1 MSETS
6 KPGPGDGA
14 GAPIQAARAVP
25 SETARAARLR
35 GEIVT
40 IGDEL
45 NRGEIIDSNAAW
57 LGEQLTELGI
67 HVRYR
72 QGVNDQPDDIAAA
85 LRLAAARSDVVLV
98 SGGLGPTSD
107 DLTVDVAAQLCGV
120 EPVVDP
126 EHEQRMR
133 DRFTERKLPFSP
145 NNLRQV
151 RVPQGA
157 TVLPNHH
164 GLAPGFLIGAGLI
177 GAGLTGAGLTGAGLT
192 GAGLTGADL
201 LGAAGPIGAG
211 RGPGA
216 ARLFFMPGVPREQRP
231 MFLAE
236 IAPRLRAQGGQ
247 HVASRRR
254 VYRVIGLGESQVD
267 HRLQGL
273 AELVPA
279 GAGGVTVHYRLA
291 FPEVLV
297 TLVAEGTAGG
307 DGDSAQ
313 AVLDRLHPEVL
324 RRLGRAVYSETAD
337 ELQVVLGRELHQR
350 GATLVTAESC
360 TGGLIGQILTST
372 RGSSAYYQG
381 GVIAYANEVKVAL
394 LGVRPETI
402 AAHGAVSEACVRE
415 MAEGA
420 RRRLSATYAISVSG
434 IAGPDG
440 GTPDKP
446 VGTVH
451 LAAAGPDETL
461 HHKLLWPGDREQ
473 IRRIAAVAALNL
485 LHKLLNPE
493 RRADTGLRI

>member
-6 KPGPGDGA
+6 RPGPDEA
-14 GAPIQAARAVP
+14 GLPIQAAPAVP
-25 SETARAARLR
+25 IETARAARLR

-72 QGVNDQPDDIAAA
+72 QGINDQPDDIAAA

-120 EPVVDP
+120 EPVVEP

-164 GLAPGFLIGAGLI
+164 GLAPGFLIERTESGPIAAAGLI
-177 GAGLTGAGLTGAGLT
+177 G
-192 GAGLTGADL
+192 
-201 LGAAGPIGAG
+201 IGSRPA
-211 RGPGA
+211 A

-236 IAPRLRAQGGQ
+236 IAPRLRAQGGR
-247 HVASRRR
+247 HLASRRR

-279 GAGGVTVHYRLA
+279 GSGGLTVHYRLA

-297 TLVAEGTAGG
+297 TLVAEGTEGG
-307 DGDSAQ
+307 GEASAQ

-337 ELQVVLGRELHQR
+337 ELQVVLGRELHER
-350 GATLVTAESC
+350 GATVVTAESC

-394 LGVRPETI
+394 LGVQPETI

-420 RRRLSATYAISVSG
+420 RRRLAATYAIAVSG

-451 LAAAGPDETL
+451 LAAAGPEKTL

-493 RRADTGLRI
+493 RLADPGLRI

>member
-6 KPGPGDGA
+6 RPSAHDE
-14 GAPIQAARAVP
+14 APASPERGKGKAARP
-25 SETARAARLR
+25 R

-57 LGEQLTELGI
+57 LGEQLTELGV

-120 EPVVDP
+120 EPVADP

-133 DRFTERKLPFSP
+133 DRFAERKLPMSP

-151 RVPQGA
+151 RVPAGA
-157 TVLPNHH
+157 AVLPNRH
-164 GLAPGFLIGAGLI
+164 GLAPGFVIELGAPGR
-177 GAGLTGAGLTGAGLT
+177 
-192 GAGLTGADL
+192 
-201 LGAAGPIGAG
+201 LGAAQ
-211 RGPGA
+211 
-216 ARLFFMPGVPREQRP
+216 LFFMPGVPREQRP
-231 MFLAE
+231 MFTAE
-236 IAPRLRAQGGQ
+236 IAPRLRAQGA
-247 HVASRRR
+247 HHLASRRR

-273 AELVPA
+273 ADLLGPVPA
-279 GAGGVTVHYRLA
+279 GAGGLTVHYRLA

-297 TLVAEGTAGG
+297 TLVAQGADEAA
-307 DGDSAQ
+307 AQ

-337 ELQVVLGRELHQR
+337 ELQVVLGRALRER

-360 TGGLIGQILTST
+360 TGGLIGQLLTST
-372 RGSSAYYQG
+372 PGSSAYYQG
-381 GVIAYANEVKVAL
+381 GVIAYANEVKVAHL
-394 LGVRPETI
+394 NVRPETI

-420 RRRLSATYAISVSG
+420 RQRLGATYSIAVSG
-434 IAGPDG
+434 IAGPEG
-440 GTPDKP
+440 GTPEKP

-451 LAAAGPDETL
+451 LAVAGPEQTL
-461 HHKLLWPGDREQ
+461 HRQLLWPGDRDQ
-473 IRRIAAVAALNL
+473 IRRIAALAALNL
-485 LHKLLNPE
+485 LHKLLHPE
-493 RRADTGLRI
+493 RLADPGLRI